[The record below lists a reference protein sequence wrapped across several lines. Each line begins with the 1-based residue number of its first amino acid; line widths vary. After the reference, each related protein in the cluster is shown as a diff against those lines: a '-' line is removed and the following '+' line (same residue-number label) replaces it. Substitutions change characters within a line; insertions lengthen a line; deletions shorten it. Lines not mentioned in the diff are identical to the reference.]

1 MRKIILLA
9 ILPLLISF
17 YNTPQ
22 PSASEMTP
30 LPQQTLIENGDA
42 ALGTAVFAVV
52 PEGEPNVV
60 TEHSAHHAAADCT
73 DGNRGRQYKKAV

>member
-1 MRKIILLA
+1 MK
-9 ILPLLISF
+9 
-17 YNTPQ
+17 
-22 PSASEMTP
+22 
-30 LPQQTLIENGDA
+30 NGDA

-73 DGNRGRQYKKAV
+73 DETVADNGEKNAV